1 MVAWSPG
8 GLRGGGPSATGACY
22 QNGTATARAKT
33 AGSSTTVRSESRA
46 RNFKLT
52 HYPAFQG
59 LKLIRTCSPRVSPR
73 LRASA
78 SRSIPPLDAIPTR
91 TEQSASRYVRAIAD
105 GGSAPHR
112 ESVQRPSPG
121 AESPRFHHFRGLQVH
136 LLPSRFLG
144 RETEET
150 FNIHTASTFFSS
162 SFSTGSR
169 PETPNSPRPGATLE
183 SETCIS
189 HPNPAPNA
197 ASPP

>member
-105 GGSAPHR
+105 GGSAPHP
-112 ESVQRPSPG
+112 ESVQRQSPG
-121 AESPRFHHFRGLQVH
+121 AEFPRDHQGYES
-136 LLPSRFLG
+136 LPARVPAYAFPVS
-144 RETEET
+144 E
-150 FNIHTASTFFSS
+150 AFSS
-162 SFSTGSR
+162 DSDQYPQSNCPAKPQGLVHCAVPSLSR
-169 PETPNSPRPGATLE
+169 PPGSSPSLTFSRPR
-183 SETCIS
+183 
-189 HPNPAPNA
+189 N
-197 ASPP
+197 

>member
-91 TEQSASRYVRAIAD
+91 TEQSASRYVQNMPTSISSLFNNFQIRNAEIVRLLCYTGSVGAVSCTIHRRAPPHAPAPP
-105 GGSAPHR
+105 SA
-112 ESVQRPSPG
+112 SVQPVCVTKVC
-121 AESPRFHHFRGLQVH
+121 AV
-136 LLPSRFLG
+136 
-144 RETEET
+144 
-150 FNIHTASTFFSS
+150 TASRRKRMF
-162 SFSTGSR
+162 
-169 PETPNSPRPGATLE
+169 
-183 SETCIS
+183 
-189 HPNPAPNA
+189 
-197 ASPP
+197 